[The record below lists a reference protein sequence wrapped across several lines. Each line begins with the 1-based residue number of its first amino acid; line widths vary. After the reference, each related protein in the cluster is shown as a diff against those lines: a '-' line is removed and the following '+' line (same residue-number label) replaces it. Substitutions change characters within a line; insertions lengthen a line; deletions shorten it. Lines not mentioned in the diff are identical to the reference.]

1 MNILLTIFG
10 RAGTLAQ
17 KAYDTAI
24 AAGKDEAEA
33 REESKA
39 EFYYGLFSFFFDHNL
54 TKWKVGAK

>member
-1 MNILLTIFG
+1 MNIMRTIFG

-39 EFYYGLFSFFFDHNL
+39 EFYYGLFSFFFDPNL
-54 TKWKVGAK
+54 SKWKGVVK